1 MLSVPLNLVEGF
13 EEKRLAEVLSVLW
26 KKVGCMVMK
35 SYCSEWFY
43 LAVVYIFSPWVL
55 LMMIVSCF
63 SDWCSSFLT
72 FFGFFCA
79 EDGLGY
85 FLVSMA

>member
-1 MLSVPLNLVEGF
+1 MLSMPLNLAEGF
-13 EEKRLAEVLSVLW
+13 EEKRLVEVLSVLW

-35 SYCSEWFY
+35 SYRSDWFY

-63 SDWCSSFLT
+63 SGWCSISLT
-72 FFGFFCA
+72 FFVVFCS

-85 FLVSMA
+85 FFISMG